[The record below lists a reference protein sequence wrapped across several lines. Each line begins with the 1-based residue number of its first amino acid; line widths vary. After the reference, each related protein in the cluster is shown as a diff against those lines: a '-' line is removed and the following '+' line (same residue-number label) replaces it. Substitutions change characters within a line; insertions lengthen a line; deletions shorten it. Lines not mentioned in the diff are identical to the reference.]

1 MPPAGWSALKPQKI
15 KTWVRIRPLA
25 SEGGGG
31 GKPVDGHT
39 DGKPVEKQLGAFDEK
54 SVKIIHHD
62 QRSKEQAYDYPS
74 RVFPVDCS
82 QEDVGKDVL
91 PGLLDDFWNDRS
103 GVIFAYGQT
112 GSGKTMTVAHVQRQ
126 IAISLFG
133 DRRAGSGG
141 PALAV
146 EATAVEV
153 MGKRC
158 TDLLFGNE
166 CKLQQDAGGGLRMCG
181 AGVDRVGSADLL
193 RSSLRRAF
201 ASRRTEATRRAQPCA
216 QRKSPATTSLT
227 CAVYT

>member
-112 GSGKTMTVAHVQRQ
+112 GTGKTTTMFGFPE
-126 IAISLFG
+126 SLTSESEHPG
-133 DRRAGSGG
+133 WGLLPRAVH
-141 PALAV
+141 ATLERMAV
-146 EATAVEV
+146 RAA
-153 MGKRC
+153 RS
-158 TDLLFGNE
+158 
-166 CKLQQDAGGGLRMCG
+166 
-181 AGVDRVGSADLL
+181 AGVQVVWAQVAELGHERL
-193 RSSLRRAF
+193 RWF
-201 ASRRTEATRRAQPCA
+201 WVSRQKPS
-216 QRKSPATTSLT
+216 KSGMRSTFFTYHS
-227 CAVYT
+227 